1 MTALTVAPSPAS
13 TRHAAIPA
21 RSITLADGQ
30 AWGLALPGLRYQP
43 AVVPEVDPLG
53 RSITAIQLVVRT
65 GYPWPIERLVL
76 NLRSACQAGTD
87 PEDARRRFGAL
98 MALAEAL
105 LRRAHHLS
113 ASEAFALLDLDG
125 DGLVRLV
132 DAVIET
138 VAGDAAGQFTP
149 ANVSPTG
156 GGHAFL
162 A

>member
-1 MTALTVAPSPAS
+1 MTAIDVAPSPGS
-13 TRHAAIPA
+13 TRHAAVPA

-30 AWGLALPGLRYQP
+30 TWGLALPGPRYQP
-43 AVVPEVDPLG
+43 AFVPEIDPLG
-53 RSITAIQLVVRT
+53 RPIEAIQLAVRT
-65 GYPWPIERLVL
+65 GYPWPIERLIAD
-76 NLRSACQAGTD
+76 LRSACQAGTG
-87 PEDARRRFGAL
+87 PEDAHRRFGAL

-113 ASEAFALLDLDG
+113 ASEAVALFDLDG

-132 DAVIET
+132 DAVLET
-138 VAGDAAGQFTP
+138 VAGGASGQSTP